1 MKMMTSYPK
10 IQTLFSYN
18 NLLKNAFTKTTTIN
32 ITRHMARRD
41 KLYGV
46 EEGHAEQKVYIFIHF
61 TLQLLLLQNR
71 LYIVYQ
77 VISSPTRQE

>member
-1 MKMMTSYPK
+1 MNKMTSYTK

-18 NLLKNAFTKTTTIN
+18 TLLKNAFTKTTTIN

-61 TLQLLLLQNR
+61 TLQ
-71 LYIVYQ
+71 
-77 VISSPTRQE
+77 